1 MPRPELLEQ
10 IYTIV
15 DQIPAGR
22 VTTYGRIAKM
32 TEGATA
38 RMVGSAMRHLPEGHQ
53 LPWHHSNWLTTA
65 ARHASTK
72 SCVPR
77 ASRSMPKAACRAILF
92 GRMSSSWVSGE
103 WRGVNRKL

>member
-53 LPWHHSNWLTTA
+53 LPWHRVISASLKLADHGGA
-65 ARHASTK
+65 ARQHEKLRAE
-72 SCVPR
+72 CV
-77 ASRSMPKAACRAILF
+77 AFDAK
-92 GRMSSSWVSGE
+92 GRVPSHLVWPDE
-103 WRGVNRKL
+103 

>member
-1 MPRPELLEQ
+1 MPRPDLLEQ

-53 LPWHHSNWLTTA
+53 LPWHRVIA
-65 ARHASTK
+65 ASLKLADHGGAAHQHEKLRAEGVAFDAK
-72 SCVPR
+72 GRVP
-77 ASRSMPKAACRAILF
+77 SHLVWPD
-92 GRMSSSWVSGE
+92 E
-103 WRGVNRKL
+103 

>member
-22 VTTYGRIAKM
+22 VTTYGRVANM

-38 RMVGSAMRHLPEGHQ
+38 RMVGSAMRHLLEGHQ
-53 LPWHHSNWLTTA
+53 LPWHRVIAASLKLADHGGA
-65 ARHASTK
+65 ARQHEKLRAEGVAFDAK
-72 SCVPR
+72 GRVPR
-77 ASRSMPKAACRAILF
+77 HLVWPD
-92 GRMSSSWVSGE
+92 E
-103 WRGVNRKL
+103 

>member
-15 DQIPAGR
+15 DQIPSGR
-22 VTTYGRIAKM
+22 VTTYGRIANM

-53 LPWHHSNWLTTA
+53 LPWHRVIAASLKLADHGGA
-65 ARHASTK
+65 ARQHEKLRAEGVAFDAK
-72 SCVPR
+72 GRVPR
-77 ASRSMPKAACRAILF
+77 HLVWPD
-92 GRMSSSWVSGE
+92 E
-103 WRGVNRKL
+103 

>member
-15 DQIPAGR
+15 DQIPSGR
-22 VTTYGRIAKM
+22 VTTYGRIANM

-53 LPWHHSNWLTTA
+53 LPWHRVIAASLKLADHGGA
-65 ARHASTK
+65 ARQHEKLRAEGVAFDAK
-72 SCVPR
+72 GRVP
-77 ASRSMPKAACRAILF
+77 SHLVWPD
-92 GRMSSSWVSGE
+92 E
-103 WRGVNRKL
+103 

>member
-22 VTTYGRIAKM
+22 VTTYGRIANM

-53 LPWHHSNWLTTA
+53 LPWHRVIAASLKLADHGGA
-65 ARHASTK
+65 ARQHEKLRAEGVAFDDK
-72 SCVPR
+72 GRVPR
-77 ASRSMPKAACRAILF
+77 HLVWPD
-92 GRMSSSWVSGE
+92 E
-103 WRGVNRKL
+103 